1 MIIAFIYTIACRAR
15 QGSFPDG
22 PSKNGTFGR
31 CPSRT
36 YHVRLKSDNEW
47 KNSGHPQPQPPATVF
62 SISSSLLWTS
72 AYAGEYNEQIIKS
85 AMGRRVCPME
95 KNLSLLTPREREVLK
110 LIAQGLSNGEI
121 ASTLFI
127 SDHTVKN
134 HVSNIYRKLGD
145 NDRTR
150 VALLALGED
159 FGENK
164 KE

>member
-1 MIIAFIYTIACRAR
+1 
-15 QGSFPDG
+15 
-22 PSKNGTFGR
+22 
-31 CPSRT
+31 
-36 YHVRLKSDNEW
+36 
-47 KNSGHPQPQPPATVF
+47 
-62 SISSSLLWTS
+62 
-72 AYAGEYNEQIIKS
+72 
-85 AMGRRVCPME
+85 ME

-127 SDHTVKN
+127 SEHTVKN